1 MQVKSKW
8 VAFFS
13 QSGSEITSLI
23 KLGYNPDLV
32 VTDNLESFLCLEE
45 FFRGKGIAFW
55 YRPINFKKN
64 YLKVRYY
71 DEILHEDD
79 VVTLHGCLNIVPAQT
94 CDDYVIYNG
103 HPGHII
109 DYPELKGKDPQER
122 AFNDIKK
129 YKKVG
134 CVLHRVTAEI
144 DDGEVVVIAEQDI
157 KSGIKIG
164 SLPGMFSIC
173 SKLSLVTWECFFRN
187 IDIILETDLNY
198 DGTFKNDREKRIPI
212 YC

>member
-45 FFRGKGIAFW
+45 FFKDKGIAFW
-55 YRPINFKKN
+55 YKPINFKKN

-79 VVTLHGCLNIVPAQT
+79 VVTLHGWLNIVPVKT
-94 CDDYVIYNG
+94 CESFTIYNG
-103 HPGHII
+103 HPGHIVN
-109 DYPELKGKDPQER
+109 YPELKGKDPQER
-122 AFNDIKK
+122 AFKNLKK
-129 YKKVG
+129 YDTVG
-134 CVLHRVTAEI
+134 CVIHRVTEEV
-144 DDGEVVVIAEQDI
+144 DGGEVVVLAEQ
-157 KSGIKIG
+157 STNTNIKIH
-164 SLPGMFSIC
+164 SLDAMFGIC
-173 SKLSLVTWECFFRN
+173 SSLSLISWEHFFRN
-187 IDIILETDLNY
+187 SDIILETELNY
-198 DGTFKNDREKRIPI
+198 DGTFKNDRENCLPI

>member
-13 QSGSEITSLI
+13 QSGSEITNLI

-45 FFRGKGIAFW
+45 FFKGKGIAFW
-55 YRPINFKKN
+55 YRPINFKKT

-71 DEILHEDD
+71 DGILHEDD
-79 VVTLHGCLNIVPAQT
+79 VVTLHGWLNIVPAQT

-129 YKKVG
+129 YKKIG

-144 DDGEVVVIAEQDI
+144 DNGEVVVVAEQDI
-157 KSGIKIG
+157 KSSISIG
-164 SLPGMFSIC
+164 YLPGMFSIC